1 MFNKVITLRNSLVTL
16 FFTSLVKCTSL
27 FKVSFILGSTA
38 AFFSLTPMVQPLIGV
53 WGGLV
58 GSSGLFAL
66 GILLRFIMTGSI
78 SFILLAYHIPG
89 LFASY
94 ALASRHWVLHV
105 ALPLLCMALFIV
117 HPVGTAAFPYTFYW
131 LIPVALYFA
140 NKELFFLRAL
150 SSTFIA
156 HAVGSVIWMW
166 AQPMTS
172 PAWLALIPVA
182 FVERM
187 VFALG
192 MTLLYHAVC
201 GVQKVLGGKKQVMTT
216 SVTE

>member
-1 MFNKVITLRNSLVTL
+1 MFNKIVTLRNSLVTL
-16 FFTSLVKCTSL
+16 LFTSLVKITSV
-27 FKVSFILGSTA
+27 FKVSFILGSVM

-53 WGGLV
+53 WGGLF
-58 GSSGLFAL
+58 GSSALFIIGIAL
-66 GILLRFIMTGSI
+66 RLMMYGSI

-94 ALASRHWVLHV
+94 ALASRHWAVHV

-117 HPVGTAAFPYTFYW
+117 HPVGAAAFPYAFYW

-140 NKELFFLRAL
+140 KKELFFFRAL

-156 HAVGSVIWMW
+156 HGVGSVVWIW

-172 PAWLALIPVA
+172 SAWLALIPVA

-192 MTLLYHAVC
+192 MTLIYHTVC
-201 GVQKVLGGKKQVMTT
+201 GVQKVISTKKQAMTG
-216 SVTE
+216 VAE